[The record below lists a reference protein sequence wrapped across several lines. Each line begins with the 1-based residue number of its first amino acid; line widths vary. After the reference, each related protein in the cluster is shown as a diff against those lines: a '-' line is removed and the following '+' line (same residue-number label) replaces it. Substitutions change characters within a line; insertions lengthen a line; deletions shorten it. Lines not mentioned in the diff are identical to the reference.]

1 MIRIREQFVGRK
13 VSANGITYDL
23 NGMSQERLKRIY
35 DGHIE
40 MRQFL
45 EEEQEVIQIDEAT
58 FFTAVEFDQIIKEAV
73 ETAAY
78 SEEKKTKK
86 KK

>member
-1 MIRIREQFVGRK
+1 MIRIKEQFVGRK

-73 ETAAY
+73 STAAY

>member
-1 MIRIREQFVGRK
+1 MIKIKKEFIGKR

-23 NGMSQERLKRIY
+23 NGMSEERLRRIY

-45 EEEQEVIQIDEAT
+45 EEEADVIQIDEAT
-58 FFTAVEFDQIIKEAV
+58 FFTATEFDQIIKEAA
-73 ETAAY
+73 ETQAY
-78 SEEKKTKK
+78 LEDKKTKK